1 MCEVLSIERTKA
13 SFPLWGRGAF
23 TFVNDLKR
31 RVSMSFSKPNRSAAT
46 VTTTR
51 VETAPVSG
59 ICVTCLDGCEGPC
72 EIGRSALKGREMIYP
87 QPFGKI
93 TAGADKDYP
102 VDFSHF
108 NIQGTCVGAVG
119 VEADPDVATFP
130 AVDCTAAV
138 GADGSIQMDFPIIT
152 GAVGSTDVA
161 RINWED
167 MAAGAAISG
176 IILVA
181 GENICGMDPQA
192 EFSNGKIAKS
202 PEMERRVS
210 TYKRWYDGKG
220 GLVVQ
225 ANVEDTKLGVPE
237 YVIEKLGVE
246 IFELK
251 WGQGAKDIGG
261 EVKLPSI
268 ERAMQLKER
277 GYIVL
282 PDPTN
287 PAAQKA
293 FKSGGIS
300 DFERHSRLG
309 MVEEESFLKAV
320 EYFRSVGA
328 KYVTLKTGAYRPADL
343 ARAIK
348 YSSEAKIDLLT
359 IDGAGGGT
367 GMSPWRMMNE
377 WGIPTVELEC
387 LTYQMCERLAAKGA
401 YIPPI
406 AVGGGLSMED
416 HMFKVLALGAPHVKA
431 VLFGRAIMTA
441 GMVGKTHGRMM
452 AEKMELEGEDPADGY
467 VKLFAVGSQL
477 RERLG
482 KDFNELPPGAIGI
495 YSYIDR
501 LRQGL
506 QQLMAGERKF
516 ALKYIDRGDLV
527 ALTRE
532 AADVS
537 GIPYVMESDKEEID
551 KILG

>member
-1 MCEVLSIERTKA
+1 
-13 SFPLWGRGAF
+13 
-23 TFVNDLKR
+23 
-31 RVSMSFSKPNRSAAT
+31 
-46 VTTTR
+46 
-51 VETAPVSG
+51 
-59 ICVTCLDGCEGPC
+59 
-72 EIGRSALKGREMIYP
+72 MIYP

-119 VEADPDVATFP
+119 VDADPDVATFP
-130 AVDCTAAV
+130 AVDCATAV
-138 GADGSIQMDFPIIT
+138 GADGSIKLDFPVFT
-152 GAVGSTDVA
+152 GAVGSTDIA

-167 MAAGAAISG
+167 MAVGAAISG
-176 IILVA
+176 IIVVA

-192 EFSNGKIAKS
+192 EFKNGKIDKS
-202 PEMERRVS
+202 PEMERRLNA
-210 TYKRWYDGKG
+210 YKQWYDGKG
-220 GLVVQ
+220 GVIVQ

-246 IFELK
+246 IFEVK

-261 EVKLPSI
+261 EVKLPSL
-268 ERAMQLKER
+268 ERALQLKDR

-287 PAAQKA
+287 PAAQAA
-293 FKSGGIS
+293 FKAGGIS
-300 DFERHSRLG
+300 EFERHSRLG
-309 MVEEESFLKAV
+309 MVDEESFYQSV
-320 EYFRSVGA
+320 EHLRNVGA

-377 WGIPTVELEC
+377 WGIPTVQLEC
-387 LTYQMCERLAAKGA
+387 LTYQMCERLKAKGA

-406 AVGGGLSMED
+406 AMAGGLSLED
-416 HMFKVLALGAPHVKA
+416 HIFKALALAAPYVKA
-431 VLFGRAIMTA
+431 ICLGRAIMTA
-441 GMVGKTHGRMM
+441 AMVGKTHGRMM
-452 AEKMELEGEDPADGY
+452 AEKMDLEGEDIGEGY
-467 VKLFAVGSQL
+467 VRLFAVGAELQ
-477 RERLG
+477 ERFG
-482 KDFNELPPGAIGI
+482 KDFDKLPPGAIGI

-516 ALKYIDRGDLV
+516 ALQYIERNDLV
-527 ALTRE
+527 ALTRD

>member
-1 MCEVLSIERTKA
+1 
-13 SFPLWGRGAF
+13 
-23 TFVNDLKR
+23 
-31 RVSMSFSKPNRSAAT
+31 MSFSKPNRSAAT
-46 VTTTR
+46 ITTTR
-51 VETAPVSG
+51 VEPAPLSG
-59 ICVTCLDGCEGPC
+59 ICATCLDGCEGPC
-72 EIGRSALKGREMIYP
+72 EIGRSALKGREVIYP
-87 QPFGKI
+87 QPFGKV
-93 TAGADKDYP
+93 TAGSEKDYP

-108 NIQGTCVGAVG
+108 NIQGTAVGAIGIEADSDKATFPMVDCTTP
-119 VEADPDVATFP
+119 VEADGGIKLEFP
-130 AVDCTAAV
+130 
-138 GADGSIQMDFPIIT
+138 GFT
-152 GAVGSTDVA
+152 GAVGSTEIA

-167 MAAGAAISG
+167 MAVGAAISG
-176 IILVA
+176 IIVVA

-192 EFSNGKIAKS
+192 EFKNGRVVKS
-202 PEMERRVS
+202 PEMERRIQAF
-210 TYKRWYDGKG
+210 KRWYDGKG
-220 GLVVQ
+220 GVIVQ
-225 ANVEDTKLGVPE
+225 ANVEDAKLGVPE
-237 YVIEKLGVE
+237 YVIQKLGVE

-261 EVKLPSI
+261 EVKLPSL

-282 PDPTN
+282 PDPSDPST
-287 PAAQKA
+287 QVA
-293 FKSGGIS
+293 FKAGGITE
-300 DFERHSRLG
+300 FERHSRLG
-309 MVEEESFLKAV
+309 MVDEEAF
-320 EYFRSVGA
+320 YRSVERLRTTGA

-377 WGIPTVELEC
+377 WGIPTVQLEC
-387 LTYQMCERLAAKGA
+387 LTYQICERLREKGA

-406 AVGGGLSMED
+406 AIAGGLSLED
-416 HMFKVLALGAPHVKA
+416 HIFKALALGAPHVKA
-431 VLFGRAIMTA
+431 VCLGRAMMTA
-441 GMVGKTHGRMM
+441 AMVGKTHGRLM
-452 AEKMELEGEDPADGY
+452 AEKMELEGENIKEGY
-467 VKLFAVGSQL
+467 LRLFAVGAQL
-477 RERLG
+477 KERFG
-482 KDFNELPPGAIGI
+482 KDFGELPAGAIGM

-506 QQLMAGERKF
+506 QQLMAGARKF
-516 ALKYIDRGDLV
+516 ALKYIDRNDLV